1 MVEAIQDAPP
11 GVLAFKAVGDVRF
24 EDYRDVLEPAAKQAI
39 ASGRKIRVVFE
50 IGPECTGY
58 SAGAVWADAKLGLA
72 ELRHLQRCAIV
83 TNHAWVRDSIKT
95 VRWLAPSRI
104 KLFDV
109 GRLRDAMRW
118 AAS

>member
-1 MVEAIQDAPP
+1 VVEVIEEAPP
-11 GVLAFKAVGDVRF
+11 GVLAFKAVGEVRF
-24 EDYRDVLEPAAKQAI
+24 EDYRDVVEPATKAAI
-39 ASGRKIRVVFE
+39 AAGRKIRVVFE
-50 IGPECTGY
+50 VGPECTGY
-58 SAGAVWADAKLGLA
+58 SAGAVWADAKIGLG
-72 ELRHLQRCAIV
+72 ELRHLKRCAIV

-109 GRLRDAMRW
+109 GRMRDAMRW